1 MKFLTTLFSSL
12 LLSLALA
19 GAAFA
24 GESVNINTADAATI
38 DRVLLNV
45 GPAKAQAIV
54 DYRKA
59 NGAFRSPEQL
69 ALVKGI
75 GLKTVE
81 KNRDRIVVGAARP
94 AAARPGAAM
103 AKAQPRPAPKPVARR
118 GSGLQPFLGS
128 LSNHEPR
135 GWPASMRIHC
145 GDDPVIAAFV
155 VCVARIGLHPHAL
168 EERCRLDLG
177 NHEGAGRG

>member
-1 MKFLTTLFSSL
+1 MKSLSTLLSSL
-12 LLSLALA
+12 VLSLAMA
-19 GAAFA
+19 GAAIA
-24 GESVNINTADAATI
+24 GETVNINTADAATI

-94 AAARPGAAM
+94 AAARPATTT
-103 AKAQPRPAPKPVARR
+103 AKAAPRPAPKPVARR
-118 GSGLQPFLGS
+118 
-128 LSNHEPR
+128 
-135 GWPASMRIHC
+135 
-145 GDDPVIAAFV
+145 
-155 VCVARIGLHPHAL
+155 
-168 EERCRLDLG
+168 
-177 NHEGAGRG
+177 